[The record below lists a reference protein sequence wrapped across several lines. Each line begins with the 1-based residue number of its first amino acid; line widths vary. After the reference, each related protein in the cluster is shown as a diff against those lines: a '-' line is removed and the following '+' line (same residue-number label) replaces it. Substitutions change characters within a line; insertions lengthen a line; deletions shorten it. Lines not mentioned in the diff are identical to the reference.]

1 VTHGIETIHRTTAAE
16 FVMRLLIIGA
26 TGGTGLRV
34 TSQAVER
41 GHRVT
46 AFVRSPQKLGS
57 LLDRVAVHEGDP
69 RNVAELQAILHC
81 HDAVISALG
90 PPGVGPTTILRD
102 AARSTVAAMQAMGLH
117 RLIVVS
123 AAVLFDD
130 LGIAGRFLRRTLLR
144 NVGDDS
150 IEMERIVVASGL
162 DWTIARP
169 PRLTNGPRTGHY
181 DVENGHPPGRSAF
194 ASISRADVADF
205 LLGEIQHNAHI
216 HEIVGITAG
225 NGAHR

>member
-1 VTHGIETIHRTTAAE
+1 VIHGIKTINRTTAAE
-16 FVMRLLIIGA
+16 LVMRLLIIGA
-26 TGGTGLRV
+26 TGGTGLQL
-34 TSQAVER
+34 TSQALAR
-41 GHRVT
+41 GHSVT

-57 LLDRVAVHEGDP
+57 LLHRVAVHQGDP
-69 RNVAELQAILHC
+69 RDIAELQKICHG
-81 HDAVISALG
+81 HDAVTSALG

-102 AARSTVAAMQAMGLH
+102 AARSTVAAMQAVGPH

-150 IEMERIVVASGL
+150 LAMERIVMASAI

-169 PRLTNGPRTGHY
+169 PRLTNGPRTGRYH
-181 DVENGHPPGRSAF
+181 VENGHLPGRSAL

-205 LLGEIQHNAHI
+205 LLEEIQHNTHI

>member
-1 VTHGIETIHRTTAAE
+1 VTDGIKTINRTTAVE

-41 GHRVT
+41 GHSVT
-46 AFVRSPQKLGS
+46 AFVRSSQKLGS

-69 RNVAELQAILHC
+69 RNVADLRDMLPG
-81 HDAVISALG
+81 HDAVISTLG
-90 PPGVGPTTILRD
+90 PAGVGPTTILR
-102 AARSTVAAMQAMGLH
+102 AAAESTVAAMQAAGVR
-117 RLIVVS
+117 RLLVVS

-130 LGIAGRFLRRTLLR
+130 LGIAGRLLRRTLLR

-150 IEMERIVVASGL
+150 IAMERIVMASAL

-181 DVENGHPPGRSAF
+181 DVENRHLPGRSAF